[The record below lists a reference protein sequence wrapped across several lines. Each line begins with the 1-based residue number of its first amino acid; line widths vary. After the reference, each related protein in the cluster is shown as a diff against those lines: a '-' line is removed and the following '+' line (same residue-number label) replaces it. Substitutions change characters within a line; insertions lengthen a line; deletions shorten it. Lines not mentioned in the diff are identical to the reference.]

1 MPEFNGITII
11 PAYGEKEGIRLLFT
25 EYTQYLVDNDPV
37 FASYLELQNYDDE
50 LNDLEHK
57 YGMPDGR
64 LYIAK
69 DGERPV
75 GCIGFMRL
83 DGEGCELKRLYVR
96 PEYRGRG
103 LARFLT
109 ELAISEAKAAGY
121 GFVLLDTLPFLVG
134 AQKLY
139 ESMGFYR
146 IEKYNDSPME
156 NAIYLRLDLK

>member
-1 MPEFNGITII
+1 MGYELV
-11 PAYGEKEGIRLLFT
+11 PAYSHKAEVKELFT
-25 EYTQYLVDNDPV
+25 EYTDMLVEGESRFKQYLDI
-37 FASYLELQNYDDE
+37 QNYDDE

-75 GCIGFMRL
+75 GCIGFKRL
-83 DGEGCELKRLYVR
+83 DGEGCEMKRLYVV

-121 GFVLLDTLPFLVG
+121 GFILLDTLPFLVG